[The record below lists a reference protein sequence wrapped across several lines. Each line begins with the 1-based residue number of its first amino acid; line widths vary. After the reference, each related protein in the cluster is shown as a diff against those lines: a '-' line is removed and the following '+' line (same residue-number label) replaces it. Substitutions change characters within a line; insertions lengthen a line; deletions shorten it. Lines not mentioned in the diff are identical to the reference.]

1 MIPASPLFDQSVMAA
16 LLNHDPVVC
25 EHRAFFALLDWSVLD
40 QWQATLTYLIINV
53 RALERARSINR
64 GLLQMN

>member
-1 MIPASPLFDQSVMAA
+1 MIHASDLFDQSTIAA
-16 LLNHDPVVC
+16 LLEHDLVVTDY
-25 EHRAFFALLDWSVLD
+25 RAFFALLDWSVLD